1 VFCGSNRGSSPAFAA
16 AAQEL
21 GTALAMAGDGLVYG
35 GGAVGLMGLVADA
48 VLGAGGEVIGVI
60 PESMVARE
68 VAHQSLTE
76 LRVTQSMHE
85 RKAEMAALADAF
97 VALPGGLGTFE
108 ELCEIL
114 TWAQLGLHARPVIVL
129 DVAGYWMPFFSLLD
143 AAVDAGFLRPS
154 HRRLARKAESVAEVL
169 ALLALPPP
177 PPVHKWIDKDG

>member
-1 VFCGSNRGSSPAFAA
+1 
-16 AAQEL
+16 
-21 GTALAMAGDGLVYG
+21 MAGDGLVYG

-60 PESMVARE
+60 PESMVTRE

-129 DVAGYWMPFFSLLD
+129 DVAGYWTPFFRLLD